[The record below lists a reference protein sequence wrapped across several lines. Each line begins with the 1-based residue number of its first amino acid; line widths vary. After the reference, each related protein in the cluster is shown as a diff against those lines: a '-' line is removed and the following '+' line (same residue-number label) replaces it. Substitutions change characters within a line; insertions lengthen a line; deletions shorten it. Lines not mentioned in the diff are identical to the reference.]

1 MTKIVQI
8 YRNILLKGYCDLA
21 RIKVNSRILQ
31 SLDLN
36 NTTIVKNIMRATY
49 PLSAL
54 VVLSTILLMSSAAG
68 QNSSPSAD
76 AIVRTRKTY
85 DEPDILSFPVSVPG
99 LMNQNV
105 LYKTD
110 GITAL
115 FEFRD
120 SKGLDPKVV
129 VNQDKSI
136 VAVNHYP
143 ATKTT
148 YTHLFLRNP
157 NGDLLVIN
165 SFNQRV
171 AKLLTG
177 RWAEAADN
185 KVKTVSISGRT
196 MQLSIFN
203 YLRGNE
209 GEELLIR
216 VSVGMDGT
224 LKRVR

>member
-1 MTKIVQI
+1 MRII
-8 YRNILLKGYCDLA
+8 YL
-21 RIKVNSRILQ
+21 
-31 SLDLN
+31 
-36 NTTIVKNIMRATY
+36 
-49 PLSAL
+49 LSAL
-54 VVLSTILLMSSAAG
+54 VLSMILLMSSAAG
-68 QNSSPSAD
+68 QNNSPSVD
-76 AIVRTRKTY
+76 AIIHVRKTY
-85 DEPDILSFPVSVPG
+85 VEPDILSFPVSVPG
-99 LMNQNV
+99 LTNENA

-129 VNQDKSI
+129 ANQDKSLI
-136 VAVNHYP
+136 AVNHYP

-148 YTHLFLRNP
+148 YTHLFLRSP
-157 NGDLLVIN
+157 NGDLLMIN

-171 AKLLTG
+171 ANLLTG
-177 RWAEAADN
+177 RWAEAADR
-185 KVKTVSISGRT
+185 KVRTVSISGRI
-196 MQLSIFN
+196 MKLSIFN

>member
-1 MTKIVQI
+1 MVICTQQI
-8 YRNILLKGYCDLA
+8 FRQHLLNESELIYPMSKTTVRAIYPFSGLILG
-21 RIKVNSRILQ
+21 I
-31 SLDLN
+31 
-36 NTTIVKNIMRATY
+36 
-49 PLSAL
+49 
-54 VVLSTILLMSSAAG
+54 ILLMSSAVG
-68 QNSSPSAD
+68 QSNDPSID
-76 AIVRTRKTY
+76 ATVSIRKVY
-85 DEPDILSFPVSVPG
+85 EEPDVLSFPLSVPG
-99 LMNQNV
+99 LMTKNA
-105 LYKTD
+105 LYTTD
-110 GITAL
+110 DVRAI

-120 SKGLDPKVV
+120 TKGLDPKVV
-129 VNQDKSI
+129 MNKNKSLLAI
-136 VAVNHYP
+136 NRYP

-165 SFNQRV
+165 SFNERV

-177 RWAEAADN
+177 RWVEAAKS
-185 KVKTVSISGRT
+185 KVKTVSISDRV

-203 YLRGNE
+203 YLKGNE

>member
-1 MTKIVQI
+1 
-8 YRNILLKGYCDLA
+8 
-21 RIKVNSRILQ
+21 
-31 SLDLN
+31 
-36 NTTIVKNIMRATY
+36 MRATY
-49 PLSAL
+49 PFFALALS
-54 VVLSTILLMSSAAG
+54 VILLITSAAG
-68 QNSSPSAD
+68 QDNSPSED
-76 AIVRTRKTY
+76 AIIRIRKEY
-85 DEPDILSFPVSVPG
+85 DKPDILSLPVSVPG
-99 LMNQNV
+99 LTNENAI
-105 LYKTD
+105 YKTD

-129 VNQDKSI
+129 ANQNKSLI
-136 VAVNHYP
+136 AVNHYP

-157 NGDLLVIN
+157 NGDLLMIN

-177 RWAEAADN
+177 RWADAAN
-185 KVKTVSISGRT
+185 SKVRTVSISDRI
-196 MQLSIFN
+196 MQLAIFN
-203 YLRGNE
+203 YIRGNE

>member
-1 MTKIVQI
+1 M
-8 YRNILLKGYCDLA
+8 
-21 RIKVNSRILQ
+21 SRTSIRV
-31 SLDLN
+31 
-36 NTTIVKNIMRATY
+36 IR

-54 VVLSTILLMSSAAG
+54 ILSIVFSIIFLIPAAVG
-68 QNSSPSAD
+68 QNSTPPTD
-76 AIVRTRKTY
+76 AIIRIRKAY
-85 DEPDILSFPVSVPG
+85 DEPDVLSFPVAVPKVTSE
-99 LMNQNV
+99 NA
-105 LYKTD
+105 LYKTND
-110 GITAL
+110 VTAV

-120 SKGLDPKVV
+120 TKGLDPKIVF
-129 VNQDKSI
+129 NQDKSLMAI
-136 VAVNHYP
+136 NRYP

-157 NGDLLVIN
+157 NGDLLMIN
-165 SFNQRV
+165 SFNQQV
-171 AKLLTG
+171 SKLLTG
-177 RWAEAADN
+177 RWVDAADS
-185 KVKTVSISGRT
+185 KVKTVSISGRI

>member
-1 MTKIVQI
+1 MRESEITRCQNMENYNYLITSQAI
-8 YRNILLKGYCDLA
+8 
-21 RIKVNSRILQ
+21 
-31 SLDLN
+31 
-36 NTTIVKNIMRATY
+36 TIMRVTY
-49 PLSAL
+49 SFFALALS
-54 VVLSTILLMSSAAG
+54 VVLLISSAAG
-68 QNSSPSAD
+68 QNNSPSVD
-76 AIVRTRKTY
+76 ATVRTRKTY
-85 DEPDILSFPVSVPG
+85 DEPDVLSFPISVPG
-99 LMNQNV
+99 LMNETA

-115 FEFRD
+115 FEFRNT
-120 SKGLDPKVV
+120 KGLDPKVV
-129 VNQDKSI
+129 VNQDKSLI
-136 VAVNHYP
+136 AVNNYP

-148 YTHLFLRNP
+148 YTHLFMRNP
-157 NGDLLVIN
+157 NGDLLMIN

-177 RWAEAADN
+177 RWVGAADS
-185 KVKTVSISGRT
+185 KVRTVSISGRI

-203 YLRGNE
+203 YIRGNE

>member
-1 MTKIVQI
+1 M
-8 YRNILLKGYCDLA
+8 L
-21 RIKVNSRILQ
+21 
-31 SLDLN
+31 
-36 NTTIVKNIMRATY
+36 
-49 PLSAL
+49 
-54 VVLSTILLMSSAAG
+54 
-68 QNSSPSAD
+68 PS
-76 AIVRTRKTY
+76 TRKTY
-85 DEPDILSFPVSVPG
+85 DEPDVLSFPISVPG
-99 LMNQNV
+99 LNETA

-120 SKGLDPKVV
+120 TKGLDPKVV
-129 VNQDKSI
+129 VNQDKSLI
-136 VAVNHYP
+136 AVNNYP

-148 YTHLFLRNP
+148 YTYLFLRNP
-157 NGDLLVIN
+157 NGDLLMIN

-177 RWAEAADN
+177 RWVGAADS
-185 KVKTVSISGRT
+185 KVRTVSISGRI

-203 YLRGNE
+203 YIRGNE

>member
-1 MTKIVQI
+1 
-8 YRNILLKGYCDLA
+8 
-21 RIKVNSRILQ
+21 
-31 SLDLN
+31 
-36 NTTIVKNIMRATY
+36 MRAIY
-49 PLSAL
+49 PFSAL
-54 VVLSTILLMSSAAG
+54 VLSVVLLMSSAAS
-68 QNSSPSAD
+68 QNNPPPED

-85 DEPDILSFPVSVPG
+85 DEPDILSFPISVPG
-99 LMNQNV
+99 LMNQNA

-177 RWAEAADN
+177 RWAAAADA
-185 KVKTVSISGRT
+185 KVRTVSIAGRT

>member
-1 MTKIVQI
+1 V
-8 YRNILLKGYCDLA
+8 
-21 RIKVNSRILQ
+21 
-31 SLDLN
+31 LN
-36 NTTIVKNIMRATY
+36 NTTVIKNIMRAMY
-49 PLSAL
+49 PLSAI
-54 VVLSTILLMSSAAG
+54 VLSAILLMSSAAG
-68 QNSSPSAD
+68 QNNSPSTD
-76 AIVRTRKTY
+76 ATIRTRKTF
-85 DEPDILSFPVSVPG
+85 DEPDVLSFPVSVPG
-99 LMNQNV
+99 LTNETA

-120 SKGLDPKVV
+120 TKGLDPKVV
-129 VNQDKSI
+129 TNQDKSLI
-136 VAVNHYP
+136 AVNNYP

-177 RWAEAADN
+177 RWAAAAEA
-185 KVKTVSISGRT
+185 KVRTLSISGRT

-203 YLRGNE
+203 YIRGNE

>member
-1 MTKIVQI
+1 MGRT
-8 YRNILLKGYCDLA
+8 Y
-21 RIKVNSRILQ
+21 
-31 SLDLN
+31 
-36 NTTIVKNIMRATY
+36 MRATY
-49 PLSAL
+49 PFSVLTLSI
-54 VVLSTILLMSSAAG
+54 VLLISSAAG
-68 QNSSPSAD
+68 QNNSSSED
-76 AIVRTRKTY
+76 AIIRTRKTH
-85 DEPDILSFPVSVPG
+85 DEPDILSFPISVPG
-99 LMNQNV
+99 LMNQNA

-115 FEFRD
+115 FKFRD
-120 SKGLDPKVV
+120 SKGLDPKIV
-129 VNQDKSI
+129 VNQDKSL

-157 NGDLLVIN
+157 NGDLLMIN

-177 RWAEAADN
+177 RWAEAADS

-216 VSVGMDGT
+216 VLVGMDGT

>member
-1 MTKIVQI
+1 MIEN
-8 YRNILLKGYCDLA
+8 YYPSFLKKS
-21 RIKVNSRILQ
+21 I
-31 SLDLN
+31 
-36 NTTIVKNIMRATY
+36 TIMRVTY
-49 PLSAL
+49 SFFALALS
-54 VVLSTILLMSSAAG
+54 VVLLISSAAG
-68 QNSSPSAD
+68 QNNSPSVD
-76 AIVRTRKTY
+76 ATIRTRKTY
-85 DEPDILSFPVSVPG
+85 DEPDVLSFPISVPG
-99 LMNQNV
+99 LMNENT

-115 FEFRD
+115 FKFRNT
-120 SKGLDPKVV
+120 KGLDPKVV
-129 VNQDKSI
+129 VNQDKSLI
-136 VAVNHYP
+136 AVNNYP

-148 YTHLFLRNP
+148 YTYLFLRNP
-157 NGDLLVIN
+157 NGDLLMIN

-177 RWAEAADN
+177 RWAEAADS
-185 KVKTVSISGRT
+185 KVRTVSISGRI